1 MSDKLLR
8 SMVLAAMALAGACDR
23 WPPSTTIVPT
33 APTVPAAPTVTL
45 SGTVVERLTD
55 AWSEVSQAGRARIET
70 NRRSL
75 TEAI

>member
-1 MSDKLLR
+1 
-8 SMVLAAMALAGACDR
+8 LAIAAHERGVRIAPGARFGIGGAFERFVRLPYAL
-23 WPPSTTIVPT
+23 PEPI
-33 APTVPAAPTVTL
+33 L
-45 SGTVVERLTD
+45 SEVVERLTD